1 MSNKK
6 IQKPERPTK
15 HPDLLVE
22 IRSAVKSGNYLDVV
36 HAQQR
41 STERSITRPEYE
53 WVLMNG
59 WHEKAKDAYQERY
72 KNWNYAI
79 RGKTVDDRE
88 LRVVVSF
95 EENGLLI
102 ITLIDLEDL

>member
-1 MSNKK
+1 MGAD
-6 IQKPERPTK
+6 ER
-15 HPDLLVE
+15 L
-22 IRSAVKSGNYLDVV
+22 
-36 HAQQR
+36 
-41 STERSITRPEYE
+41 
-53 WVLMNG
+53 
-59 WHEKAKDAYQERY
+59 HEKAKDAYQERY

-95 EENGLLI
+95 EENGLWI